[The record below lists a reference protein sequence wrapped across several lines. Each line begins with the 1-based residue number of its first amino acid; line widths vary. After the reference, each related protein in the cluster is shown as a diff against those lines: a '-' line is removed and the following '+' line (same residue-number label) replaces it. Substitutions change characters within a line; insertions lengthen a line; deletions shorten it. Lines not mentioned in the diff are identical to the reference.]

1 MKRLGKPNCARTEGA
16 PLRPRQLSSRVFN
29 AQPIYGI
36 DQTFHIWLFSYGV
49 YYLAKWHT
57 AHYNHRMVEGGMS
70 MGIRNVKRQELQRLE
85 AKTL

>member
-1 MKRLGKPNCARTEGA
+1 MIWRTFSARDRIA
-16 PLRPRQLSSRVFN
+16 
-29 AQPIYGI
+29 IY
-36 DQTFHIWLFSYGV
+36 QTFHIWLFSVCV